1 MYGFLDKKKKH
12 VTTQDR
18 AKLRAI
24 SSHQFKKVAKIYM
37 WVCRSSSVLNSLG
50 KYLQEVVAG
59 WWISLYS
66 LYSEKIKNSNN

>member
-18 AKLRAI
+18 AKLRDI

-37 WVCRSSSVLNSLG
+37 WVCRSSFGLDFSLLFSVLLENICRWWLAGGQDLSLFFV
-50 KYLQEVVAG
+50 L
-59 WWISLYS
+59 
-66 LYSEKIKNSNN
+66 